1 MHRLKRW
8 GFLKLNE
15 PLTPKR
21 SIEMNTRTFTTSYR
35 RTLFALL
42 LAALLALSATV
53 AQNQLSG
60 LTGIGT
66 ASVAYACPGNSGGC
80 G

>member
-1 MHRLKRW
+1 
-8 GFLKLNE
+8 
-15 PLTPKR
+15 
-21 SIEMNTRTFTTSYR
+21 MNTRTFTTSYR

-53 AQNQLSG
+53 AQNQLSR

-66 ASVAYACPGNSGGC
+66 ASVAYACQGPGSNC
-80 G
+80 

>member
-1 MHRLKRW
+1 
-8 GFLKLNE
+8 
-15 PLTPKR
+15 
-21 SIEMNTRTFTTSYR
+21 MNTRTFTTSYR
-35 RTLFALL
+35 RALFALL

-66 ASVAYACPGNSGGC
+66 ASVAYACQGPGSNC
-80 G
+80 